1 MKSDVITSSSF
12 LAPSAVHF
20 SRLLSILCYLNV
32 NNKLFRNVG
41 PFVYSENCKYW
52 RKVQTSLLSR
62 KLIKKIDKLT
72 FSPQTLQQTLTD
84 ENVSKKVLKNA

>member
-1 MKSDVITSSSF
+1 MVVTKEQLLEAF
-12 LAPSAVHF
+12 SADK
-20 SRLLSILCYLNV
+20 IEPCTKPDTCYLNV